1 MPELRVC
8 IDVPDLPRAIE
19 FYTSA
24 FGLEV
29 ARWNRPHWAELR
41 GAGTPIDLLTV
52 EPGSPASERCPEPR
66 RFERHWTPV
75 HVDLVVPDLE
85 AALARA
91 VVAGAVLERAVVD
104 RKWGRM
110 ANLSDP
116 FGHGLCLLELR
127 GRGYDEI
134 AEVAS

>member
-1 MPELRVC
+1 MPDLRVC
-8 IDVPDLPRAIE
+8 IDVPDLARAID
-19 FYTSA
+19 FYRRA

-41 GAGTPIDLLTV
+41 GAGCPIDLLTT
-52 EPGSPASERCPEPR
+52 EAGSPASAACPEPR

-75 HVDLVVPDLE
+75 HVDLVVADLD

-91 VVAGAVLERAVVD
+91 VEAGAALERPIVE
-104 RKWGRM
+104 RRWGRM
-110 ANLSDP
+110 ANLADP
-116 FGHGLCLLELR
+116 FGHGICLLELR

-134 AEVAS
+134 AEP